1 MYNIDTKCSMLYNF
15 FLRYLSSRQISEYL
29 SLISIYSLV
38 YCLVVRLGTNALAYL
53 PGASVTK
60 VQHWHQMFNVIKL
73 FSSLLKL
80 PANKRV
86 FVLDKPLQSSLL
98 FGSEAKDKCSSLF
111 AWSISN
117 KGITLT
123 PNVQCYKTFFFVT
136 VALVNKLECLSL
148 KSLYNLV

>member
-1 MYNIDTKCSMLYNF
+1 MFNVIKLF
-15 FLRYLSSRQISEYL
+15 
-29 SLISIYSLV
+29 SLLLKLPTNKRV
-38 YCLVVRLGTNALAYL
+38 FVPDKPLQYCLLESEVRDKSSSLFEW
-53 PGASVTK
+53 SVSNKGMTLTL
-60 VQHWHQMFNVIKL
+60 MFNVIKL

-80 PANKRV
+80 QANKRV

-98 FGSEAKDKCSSLF
+98 LGSDTKDKCSSLF
-111 AWSISN
+111 ASSISN

-148 KSLYNLV
+148 NSLYNLV